1 MSQTESTGG
10 PGVAW
15 VPLSPRE
22 RRVVGVL
29 AEKGKTTPEYYPL
42 TVAAIVAGCN
52 QKSNRDPITNYDQD
66 DVEDALQS
74 LRKKGASIMVEA
86 GGRVPRW
93 KHTLYEW
100 LKVSK
105 AELAV
110 LIELLLRGPQTE
122 GELRARVSR
131 MESLA
136 DLAALQTILEAL
148 MPRGLVVYLSPPGQK
163 RGVMLTHGLYPPE
176 ELEKVRLAFAA
187 TLAAGGDEE
196 APARVSA
203 ARGELS
209 AGALTPAWATEIAAV
224 RGEVDELRNR
234 LETLAADCANS
245 SLRSESDRMSMPS
258 LGPQDVEPPL
268 TPPPTPETESA
279 TADQPDQPV
288 GSRGDDSRG
297 GIGEV
302 ESSGQALQPQ
312 PDLVN
317 EPEPQAP
324 RSGWRLVA
332 LIPHDGKEPPA
343 GLDDV
348 LAQATW
354 CAASALWHPS
364 LLGRAAELPI
374 IEPIETPSAP
384 APKEIRVIASGT
396 LDRLP
401 SGYRTQVEDA
411 GAILLESGTDRAALI
426 GQIQERLGA
435 VGTPETS
442 D

>member
-1 MSQTESTGG
+1 
-10 PGVAW
+10 
-15 VPLSPRE
+15 
-22 RRVVGVL
+22 
-29 AEKGKTTPEYYPL
+29 
-42 TVAAIVAGCN
+42 
-52 QKSNRDPITNYDQD
+52 
-66 DVEDALQS
+66 
-74 LRKKGASIMVEA
+74 
-86 GGRVPRW
+86 
-93 KHTLYEW
+93 
-100 LKVSK
+100 
-105 AELAV
+105 
-110 LIELLLRGPQTE
+110 
-122 GELRARVSR
+122 
-131 MESLA
+131 
-136 DLAALQTILEAL
+136 
-148 MPRGLVVYLSPPGQK
+148 
-163 RGVMLTHGLYPPE
+163 
-176 ELEKVRLAFAA
+176 
-187 TLAAGGDEE
+187 
-196 APARVSA
+196 
-203 ARGELS
+203 
-209 AGALTPAWATEIAAV
+209 
-224 RGEVDELRNR
+224 
-234 LETLAADCANS
+234 
-245 SLRSESDRMSMPS
+245 MSMPS

-317 EPEPQAP
+317 EPEPLAP

-364 LLGRAAELPI
+364 LLARAAELPI

-426 GQIQERLGA
+426 GQIQERLDA

-442 D
+442 DDPGMIAVALDFLALGATHWLLRDLATAMGHEGAINHQALTREILAGADAWQGCDRSTAVNRLRAGFEVLTQARERFYPVDAYLVDLCLLDPAMPGGVLAGPLDSHVAISFLCRLWRSRTRPVVIPRAWNGCVRRSARVGLMSRAGSTRRPRT